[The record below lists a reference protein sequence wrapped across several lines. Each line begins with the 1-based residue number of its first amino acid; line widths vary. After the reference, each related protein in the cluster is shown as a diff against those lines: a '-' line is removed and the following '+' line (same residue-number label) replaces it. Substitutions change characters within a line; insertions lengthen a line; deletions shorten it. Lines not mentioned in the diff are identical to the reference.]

1 MTLADMMSN
10 FPDELTCDMAETY
23 GIFDIKRVPASLAAT
38 LAVGLRDDSRVKMAK
53 SGILV
58 DNKTL
63 LLSVIVD
70 LLRGVPTGSLE
81 SMTACCYKSGFAVP
95 SRPASRNNEHEI
107 FDGPEDFRAR
117 WKEVTRS

>member
-10 FPDELTCDMAETY
+10 FPDELACDMAETY

-70 LLRGVPTGSLE
+70 LLRGVPTGSPE
-81 SMTACCYKSGFAVP
+81 SMTACCYKGGNAAQ

>member
-1 MTLADMMSN
+1 MSN

-63 LLSVIVD
+63 LLSIIID
-70 LLRGVPTGSLE
+70 LLRGVPTGSPE
-81 SMTACCYKSGFAVP
+81 SMTACCYKSGIAVP
-95 SRPASRNNEHEI
+95 SHPVPRNNEHEI

-117 WKEVTRS
+117 WKEVTRN